1 MEQINALEHL
11 KFIICLNAHNDHVK
25 RNPLIKQQ
33 QFYMKKVL
41 CFGEVLLRFS
51 PDDAGEWLHSNKLA
65 AFIGGAELN
74 VATALARW
82 NIPAKYFTAVPDNY
96 LSQQLIDVIS
106 KSNIDI
112 SAICYTGDRLGIYYL
127 LQGADLKHTS
137 VIYDRAGSSLAT
149 LGTGIINWDEV
160 LNDVSWFHFSAIT
173 PALSKTA
180 VALCQEVLEACHQKG
195 IPISVDLNYR
205 SKLWQYGS
213 SPVDI
218 MPELV
223 KYCRVIMGNIW
234 AANTLL
240 DIEVD
245 EAIHTKKSKQAYLD
259 HSDVTAGKIMGE
271 YPNCKAVANTFRFDT
286 GEQGMNYFTS
296 LHTGGKQYLSQ
307 QYQTDTIINKVG
319 SGDCFM
325 AGLIYGFI
333 QNHSPQQVIDF
344 ATSAA
349 FGKLYEDGDT
359 TNQQIETIQQR
370 INNG

>member
-1 MEQINALEHL
+1 
-11 KFIICLNAHNDHVK
+11 
-25 RNPLIKQQ
+25 
-33 QFYMKKVL
+33 MKKVL

-51 PDDAGEWLHSNKLA
+51 PDDAGEWLHTNKLA

-96 LSQQLIDVIS
+96 LSKQLIDVIS
-106 KSNIDI
+106 KSNIDT

-149 LGTGIINWDEV
+149 LGTGTINWDKV

-173 PALSKTA
+173 PALSTAA
-180 VALCQEVLEACHQKG
+180 VALCHEVLEACYRKN

-213 SPVDI
+213 LPVDI

-223 KYCRVIMGNIW
+223 KYCHVIMGNIW

-240 DIEVD
+240 GIEVD
-245 EAIHTKKSKQAYLD
+245 EDIHSKKSKQAYLD
-259 HSDVTAGKIMGE
+259 HSAVTAAKIME
-271 YPNCKAVANTFRFDT
+271 QYPKCKSVANTFRFDK
-286 GEQGMNYFTS
+286 GEAGIEYYTS
-296 LHTGGKQYLSQ
+296 LHTAGRQYLSQ
-307 QYQTDTIINKVG
+307 QYETETIINKVG

-325 AGLIYGFI
+325 GGLIYGFI

-349 FGKLYEDGDT
+349 VGKLYEAGDT
-359 TNQQIETIQQR
+359 TSQQIETIQQR

>member
-1 MEQINALEHL
+1 
-11 KFIICLNAHNDHVK
+11 
-25 RNPLIKQQ
+25 
-33 QFYMKKVL
+33 MKKVL

-51 PDDAGEWLHSNKLA
+51 PDDMGEWLHTNKLA

-96 LSQQLIDVIS
+96 LSKQLLDVIS
-106 KSNIDI
+106 KSNIDTSSI
-112 SAICYTGDRLGIYYL
+112 RYTGDRLGIYYL

-137 VIYDRAGSSLAT
+137 VIYDRAGSSFAN

-160 LNDVSWFHFSAIT
+160 LEDVSWFHFSAIT

-180 VALCQEVLEACHQKG
+180 VALCHEVLEACYLKN

-213 SPVDI
+213 LPVDI

-240 DIEVD
+240 GIGVD
-245 EAIHTKKSKQAYLD
+245 EAIHSKKSKQAYLD
-259 HSDVTAGKIMGE
+259 HSIITAAKIME
-271 YPNCKAVANTFRFDT
+271 QYPNCKAVANTFRFDK
-286 GEQGMNYFTS
+286 GEAGIEYYTS
-296 LHTGGKQYLSQ
+296 LHTEGRQYLSQ
-307 QYQTDTIINKVG
+307 QYETETIINKVG

-325 AGLIYGFI
+325 GGLIYGFI

-349 FGKLYEDGDT
+349 FGKLYEEGDT

-370 INNG
+370 IKNG